1 MTAMELEQH
10 VTKVAMA
17 MMTRNKFIA
26 GDIIANL
33 KSQMALEE
41 VAGIVLI
48 SLERLLWFET
58 ELVWCIEN
66 LIPLDVRQEI
76 KRIISFATYKHCID
90 KGLIPGK
97 DFSIDAS
104 GKLLRNGIV

>member
-33 KSQMALEE
+33 KSQMAVEE

-58 ELVWCIEN
+58 ELV
-66 LIPLDVRQEI
+66 
-76 KRIISFATYKHCID
+76 
-90 KGLIPGK
+90 
-97 DFSIDAS
+97 
-104 GKLLRNGIV
+104 

>member
-1 MTAMELEQH
+1 MTAMELEQQ

-76 KRIISFATYKHCID
+76 KRIISFATYKHFID

-104 GKLLRNGIV
+104 GKLLRNGIL